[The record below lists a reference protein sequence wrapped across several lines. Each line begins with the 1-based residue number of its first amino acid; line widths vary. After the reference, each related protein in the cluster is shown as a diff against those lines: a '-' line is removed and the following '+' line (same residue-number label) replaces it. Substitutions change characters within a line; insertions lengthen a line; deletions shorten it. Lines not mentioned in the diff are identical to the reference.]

1 MKDKINKRWAVVGLI
16 WAGVIFL
23 TWWNVDTMDRIRSP
37 RERIEISYTEMQ
49 FVQYNSENIS
59 SVLKKTALFC
69 QPVESL
75 KLGCLSV
82 ENQLRSLATEYDL
95 KEFKT
100 KLESLKLGCLSVE
113 NQLRSLA
120 TEYDLKEFK
129 TECQPGEDNQGS
141 MPIKLSFQGPFKRA
155 LKLLGVLQKDYP
167 YLLIKQVEMI
177 PYELEDN
184 IKFRIFCNYRYR
196 ITTTGTST

>member
-37 RERIEISYTEMQ
+37 RERIEISHTEMQ

-59 SVLKKTALFC
+59 SVLNKTALFC

-100 KLESLKLGCLSVE
+100 
-113 NQLRSLA
+113 
-120 TEYDLKEFK
+120 
-129 TECQPGEDNQGS
+129 ECQPGEDNQES
-141 MPIKLSFQGPFKRA
+141 MPIKLSFQGPFEMS

-177 PYELEDN
+177 PYELEDK
-184 IKFRIFCNYRYR
+184 IKFQILFSYRYKV
-196 ITTTGTST
+196 TTTETSS

>member
-1 MKDKINKRWAVVGLI
+1 MKDKIKKRWAVVGLI

-37 RERIEISYTEMQ
+37 RERKEVDHTEMQ

-59 SVLKKTALFC
+59 HVLKKAALFC

-100 KLESLKLGCLSVE
+100 V
-113 NQLRSLA
+113 
-120 TEYDLKEFK
+120 
-129 TECQPGEDNQGS
+129 CQPGEDNQGS
-141 MPIKLSFQGPFKRA
+141 MPIKLSFQGPFKRT
-155 LKLLGVLQKDYP
+155 LKLLGVLQKNYP

-177 PYELEDN
+177 PYQLEN
-184 IKFRIFCNYRYR
+184 KIKFRIFCNYRYR
-196 ITTTGTST
+196 IASEGITT

>member
-23 TWWNVDTMDRIRSP
+23 TWWNIDTMDRIRSP
-37 RERIEISYTEMQ
+37 RERREISNMERQ
-49 FVQYNSENIS
+49 FVQYHSEDIS
-59 SVLKKTALFC
+59 SVLKKRALFC
-69 QPVESL
+69 QPIESL

-82 ENQLRSLATEYDL
+82 ESQLRSLATAYDL
-95 KEFKT
+95 K
-100 KLESLKLGCLSVE
+100 S
-113 NQLRSLA
+113 
-120 TEYDLKEFK
+120 FK

-141 MPIKLSFQGPFKRA
+141 MPIKLSFQGPFERA

-184 IKFRIFCNYRYR
+184 IKFRILFNYRYR
-196 ITTTGTST
+196 ISSEGLTT

>member
-23 TWWNVDTMDRIRSP
+23 TWWNIDTMERIRSP
-37 RERIEISYTEMQ
+37 RERVEISHTEMQ

-59 SVLKKTALFC
+59 RVLKKTALFC

-82 ENQLRSLATEYDL
+82 ESQLRSLATEYDL
-95 KEFKT
+95 K
-100 KLESLKLGCLSVE
+100 
-113 NQLRSLA
+113 A
-120 TEYDLKEFK
+120 IK

-141 MPIKLSFQGPFKRA
+141 MPIKLSFEGSFKRA

-167 YLLIKQVEMI
+167 YLLTKQVEMI
-177 PYELEDN
+177 PYGLEDN
-184 IKFRIFCNYRYR
+184 IKFRILFSYRYR
-196 ITTTGTST
+196 MSSEGLTT

>member
-23 TWWNVDTMDRIRSP
+23 TWWNVDTMDTTRSP
-37 RERIEISYTEMQ
+37 RERIEISHTEMQ

-59 SVLKKTALFC
+59 SVLKKRTFFC

-82 ENQLRSLATEYDL
+82 ES
-95 KEFKT
+95 
-100 KLESLKLGCLSVE
+100 
-113 NQLRSLA
+113 QLRSLA

-129 TECQPGEDNQGS
+129 TEYQPSEDNQGS
-141 MPIKLSFQGPFKRA
+141 MPIKLSFQGPFERS

-167 YLLIKQVEMI
+167 YLLIKQVEMV
-177 PYELEDN
+177 PYELEN
-184 IKFRIFCNYRYR
+184 KIKFQIFCNYRYR
-196 ITTTGTST
+196 ITSKGMTT